1 MAQENGDFSFNEG
14 LILFRGKCRKIR
26 CDPQGQNS
34 REIKVSDLFFLRAPE
49 PSRETSILSAES
61 AC

>member
-1 MAQENGDFSFNEG
+1 MAQENGDFSLNEG

-34 REIKVSDLFFLRAPE
+34 REIKVSDLFFFYWPQNPHGKPAY
-49 PSRETSILSAES
+49 
-61 AC
+61 